1 MTETQYSNKFKCGPY
16 YSTGPFGDLSEV
28 DAEWLGQFGKRL
40 VAFDGGHGHLRL
52 EGRSVI
58 PSRSLH
64 RLAPLVH
71 HHLVA
76 FVKPGLQVSRCP
88 IFRSPLWCSCI
99 A

>member
-1 MTETQYSNKFKCGPY
+1 MS
-16 YSTGPFGDLSEV
+16 
-28 DAEWLGQFGKRL
+28 
-40 VAFDGGHGHLRL
+40 FDGGQGHLRL

-76 FVKPGLQVSRCP
+76 FVKPGSHLSHCPNFWSSLYASQDLALTDVTPAFTDGELTTLFLKLKADLQS
-88 IFRSPLWCSCI
+88 FK
-99 A
+99 